1 MIHVKVCNGVTFDSY
16 WFDAT
21 HQTGEPGYMLWITSV
36 NLNFQF
42 TMFTKTLFKNGKSR
56 VFGIVTIEKI
66 IYFSIIT
73 CY

>member
-21 HQTGEPGYMLWITSV
+21 HKTGEPGYMLWITNV

-42 TMFTKTLFKNGKSR
+42 TMFTKTLFKN
-56 VFGIVTIEKI
+56 EK
-66 IYFSIIT
+66 
-73 CY
+73 